1 MNLSMPLQLK
11 MTRRFRPRFW
21 FTLVALTMFTLMLAA
36 GNWQL
41 DRAEQ
46 KLQRQAS
53 LQAKLALPPVDLGQ
67 VRPSEALL
75 YRHVVA
81 QGQWLPQQAI
91 LIDNKVYHGVV
102 GYQLVVPF
110 RIAGSGEI
118 VLVKRGWLERSRYV
132 AGLVQEFGGSGPLRG
147 VAVIPAERYYEL
159 SSDTVSGNIWQ
170 NLSLS
175 RYRQHTGQVVA
186 PIVVE
191 EHSTARDGL
200 VRDWPA
206 PDAGV
211 DKHRG
216 YAFQWF
222 CMAATVAGLY
232 VFYSCKRSA

>member
-21 FTLVALTMFTLMLAA
+21 FTVVALTMFTLMLAT

-53 LQAKLALPPVDLGQ
+53 LQANLALPAVDLAR

-91 LIDNKVYHGVV
+91 LIDNKVYHGMV

-110 RIAGSGEI
+110 RIAG
-118 VLVKRGWLERSRYV
+118 
-132 AGLVQEFGGSGPLRG
+132 
-147 VAVIPAERYYEL
+147 
-159 SSDTVSGNIWQ
+159 
-170 NLSLS
+170 
-175 RYRQHTGQVVA
+175 TG
-186 PIVVE
+186 
-191 EHSTARDGL
+191 
-200 VRDWPA
+200 
-206 PDAGV
+206 
-211 DKHRG
+211 
-216 YAFQWF
+216 
-222 CMAATVAGLY
+222 
-232 VFYSCKRSA
+232 

>member
-1 MNLSMPLQLK
+1 MPVQFRG
-11 MTRRFRPRFW
+11 RRRLRARFW
-21 FTLVALTMFTLMLAA
+21 PTVAAALLFSLMLLA

-41 DRAEQ
+41 GRAQQ
-46 KLQRQAS
+46 KLQRQAA
-53 LQAKLALPPVDLGQ
+53 LQANLLQPPVDLGR
-67 VRPSEALL
+67 VAPNENLL
-75 YRHVVA
+75 YRRVEA
-81 QGQWLPQQAI
+81 SGSWLPQHAI

-102 GYQLVVPF
+102 GYQLLMPF
-110 RIAGSGEI
+110 RIAASGRI

-175 RYRQHTGQVVA
+175 RYHQHTGQAVA

-191 EHSTARDGL
+191 EHSTASDGL